1 MHNRPRVR
9 LCSHPIGP
17 WDFALKSK
25 SQERAKTVL
34 NSMKVPFYKDRVL
47 TREEAHRIVLA
58 NTAMLDGDPLLTP
71 TADELVVLFS
81 PCVRHPTVSLS
92 PWGRSHTSLVAEATG
107 ADYALLMDSYIN
119 ANSDRVSVFH
129 VVGNHSSIV
138 TRGGRLFPADSAEGV
153 RLLARREHAV
163 LNIAYIQTE
172 EDFVPVEFSGST
184 HSNGDT

>member
-1 MHNRPRVR
+1 M
-9 LCSHPIGP
+9 
-17 WDFALKSK
+17 KSK

-81 PCVRHPTVSLS
+81 SLCQTPDGVIVAVGDGHTPVS
-92 PWGRSHTSLVAEATG
+92 VAEATG